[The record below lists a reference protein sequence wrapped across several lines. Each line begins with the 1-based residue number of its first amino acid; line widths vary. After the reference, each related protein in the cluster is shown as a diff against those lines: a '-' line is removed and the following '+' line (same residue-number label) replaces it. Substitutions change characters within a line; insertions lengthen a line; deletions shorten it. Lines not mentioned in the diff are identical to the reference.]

1 MRAPVT
7 WFKVFLRYALVAM
20 IVVGAAGLAVFGFIQ
35 SREQL
40 TLEAERER
48 PVKPPIRVSTENG
61 VTAIRVDAATLER
74 SGIETSQL
82 AVASFLTQVRAYGM
96 VLDLAGLTDLSNR
109 YSSAEAQLRSVQAK
123 IAASKPAFE
132 RAQRLYGNQQSVSLQ
147 ALQSAEAAYRAD
159 EAAEVAAQSQVRTLS
174 ATAYQ
179 EWGAVLGKSLIEKSP
194 LITRLIERQEFLVQ
208 VTLPPRMVIGEP
220 PRVAAIDMG
229 QNLRAAITFVSP
241 ATRADPQIQSLSFF
255 YTVPAES
262 GVLPGMNVLAF
273 LPVGAAAEGV
283 AVPAE
288 AVVWWQDRAWIY
300 RRTGPEVFV
309 RNQIATEHPAPAG
322 GFVIKDLPGGAEI
335 VTRGAQFLLSEEFRA
350 QIQVGEDR

>member
-1 MRAPVT
+1 MSTPAARKGLKA
-7 WFKVFLRYALVAM
+7 FLRYALVVV
-20 IVVGAAGLAVFGFIQ
+20 IVAGAAGAAVLGFIQ

-74 SGIETSQL
+74 SGIESTQL
-82 AVASFLTQVRAYGM
+82 SVAPFLAQVRAYGM
-96 VLDLAGLTDLSNR
+96 VLDLARLTDLNNSYSN
-109 YSSAEAQLRSVQAK
+109 AEAQLRSVRAK

-159 EAAEVAAQSQVRTLS
+159 EAAEASAASQVRTLS

-208 VTLPPRMVIGEP
+208 VTLPPRVVIREP

-241 ATRADPQIQSLSFF
+241 ATRADPRIQSLSFF
-255 YTVPAES
+255 YT
-262 GVLPGMNVLAF
+262 GRF
-273 LPVGAAAEGV
+273 
-283 AVPAE
+283 
-288 AVVWWQDRAWIY
+288 QC
-300 RRTGPEVFV
+300 
-309 RNQIATEHPAPAG
+309 
-322 GFVIKDLPGGAEI
+322 
-335 VTRGAQFLLSEEFRA
+335 
-350 QIQVGEDR
+350 